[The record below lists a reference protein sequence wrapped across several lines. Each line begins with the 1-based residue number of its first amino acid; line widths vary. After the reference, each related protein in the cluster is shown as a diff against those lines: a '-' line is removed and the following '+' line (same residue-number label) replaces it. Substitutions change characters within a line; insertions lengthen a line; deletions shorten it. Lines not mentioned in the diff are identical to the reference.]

1 MAKYLLLGNGFD
13 LHHNLPTLYIDV
25 LHMFVF
31 LENKSF
37 DNEGSISIGS
47 LLSSYVSEYS
57 DDTRMRDFYQL
68 HKEHLNSVQISKAT
82 LSEYVKKLKNNCWYK
97 YICHSYQCDISWV
110 DFEQIIA
117 EVLDVFRNQFELE
130 TQHYNLPLVF
140 DADSK
145 WKFFACFDNIYV
157 MKDEWFEYRTEFL
170 TKKIYEDKKRLQLPE
185 IVEALYLSLVEFQEL
200 LSFYFEYFIDKTIP
214 ALFPSTALDFLSDVS
229 FVVNLNYTSTYET
242 LYHIKGS
249 TTRITYYHGKAT
261 AQNIVLGIQS
271 SVEDE
276 YHNGRFPDTM
286 FIKFKKF
293 YQRINGNCD
302 VQYVDFVSHKK
313 EYEKK
318 YGNNAYFKKQ
328 LEEHPHQLV
337 VLGHSLDVTDNDII
351 KSLFALCGD
360 ISVYYHDNDAYGKYI
375 VNLTKIFGRSDFEEM
390 RNCGKIKFVKLEP
403 YNPKIKEQIN
413 DQL

>member
-47 LLSSYVSEYS
+47 LLSSYVSEYP
-57 DDTRMRDFYQL
+57 DDSKMRDFYEL
-68 HKEHLNSVQISKAT
+68 YKEHLNSIQISKEM
-82 LSEYVKKLKNNCWYK
+82 LSEYIKKIKNNCWYK
-97 YICHSYQCDISWV
+97 YIRRSYSCDITWV

-117 EVLDVFRNQFELE
+117 EVLDVFRTQFELE

-170 TKKIYEDKKRLQLPE
+170 TQKIYEDKKRLQLPE
-185 IVEALYLSLVEFQEL
+185 IVETLYLSLVEFQEL
-200 LSFYFEYFIDKTIP
+200 LSFYFEYFIDKVIP
-214 ALFPSTALDFLSDVS
+214 SVYPSTALGFLSDIN
-229 FVVNLNYTSTYET
+229 FVLSLNYTSTYEM
-242 LYHIKGS
+242 LYHIKDS
-249 TTRITYYHGKAT
+249 VIPVIYYHGKAT
-261 AQNIVLGIQS
+261 AHNIVLGIQS
-271 SVEDE
+271 SVDDE
-276 YHNGRFPDTM
+276 CQNDFSPDTM

-293 YQRINGNCD
+293 YQRINGKCD
-302 VQYVDFVSHKK
+302 DQYVKFLSDRREIKEINSQNPHLK
-313 EYEKK
+313 EYE
-318 YGNNAYFKKQ
+318 Q
-328 LEEHPHQLV
+328 EHPEELV
-337 VLGHSLDVTDNDII
+337 VVGHSLDVTDIDII
-351 KSLFALCGD
+351 KSFFARCSRVN
-360 ISVYYHDNDAYGKYI
+360 IYYHDDNAYGKYI
-375 VNLTKIFGRSDFEEM
+375 VNLTKVFGRSGFEEM

-403 YNPKIKEQIN
+403 YNPKVKEQIN